1 MKALKVVQKIL
12 VPSWKWRNVLC
23 VLRPKTLCY
32 RGLCKKKKI
41 SNEVMSDHWQVQ
53 EHKKLDRGFASRT
66 CVVCL
71 TLKG

>member
-23 VLRPKTLCY
+23 MLRPKTLCY
-32 RGLCKKKKI
+32 IGLCEKKN

-53 EHKKLDRGFASRT
+53 EGKKLDQGFASRT

-71 TLKG
+71 ALKG